1 MKLNNKSKILWKNVM
16 ITSDDFSFLIV
27 TPAKDPLR
35 LIAVIKQ
42 IRNYYPNNEIV
53 IVYDNIKFQLKK
65 YIQTHNIKE
74 IYSNK
79 RVYIGGGYNLA
90 LKNASNKC
98 FAFLHD
104 DTYIYE
110 NFIENLLE
118 HIDETTFAN
127 FSLIEP
133 NLYNTNRQDSIL
145 NPIGNFGRD
154 IINFDYTSFEKFCNN
169 HLKSISPDKI
179 TAPSIFGGFFMCG
192 FIKPILDI
200 GGFDEYITP
209 YFSEDADLILRM
221 FLNGYKFVHVTTS
234 LVYHMSS
241 LTSRSD
247 NQEYLLSETTTKNKF
262 LKKWRVPFELIK
274 ENTLKNQIPLIKFNV
289 KIDTNNIQDYYIINY
304 LNNISDNMNNI
315 INYSTVTIESDL
327 NENDISNLN
336 VLPYIAII
344 NKDKP
349 TVTIGNLTININSK
363 SFSQY
368 PIIANI

>member
-1 MKLNNKSKILWKNVM
+1 M

-35 LIAVIKQ
+35 LIAVIRQ

-53 IVYDNIKFQLKK
+53 VVYDNIKFELKK
-65 YIQTHNIKE
+65 YIQTYNIKE
-74 IYSNK
+74 IYTNK

-90 LKNASNKC
+90 LQNASNKC

-110 NFIENLLE
+110 NFIENLIE

-133 NLYNTNRQDSIL
+133 NLYNNNRQDSIL

-154 IINFDYTSFEKFCNN
+154 SISFDYISFEKFCK
-169 HLKSISPDKI
+169 HHIQSIPPDKI
-179 TAPSIFGGFFMCG
+179 TTPSIFGGFFMCG

-221 FLNGYKFVHVTTS
+221 ILKGYKFVHITTS
-234 LVYHMSS
+234 LVYHMGS

-247 NQEYLLSETTTKNKF
+247 NEEYVLSETTTKNKF

-274 ENTLKNQIPLIKFNV
+274 ENTIKNQIPLIKFNV
-289 KIDTNNIQDYYIINY
+289 KIDTSNIKDYYIINY
-304 LNNISDNMNNI
+304 INNISDNMNDI
-315 INYSTVTIESDL
+315 VDYSTVTIESDPD
-327 NENDISNLN
+327 ENDIANLN
-336 VLPYIAII
+336 ILPYLAIL

-349 TVTIGNLTININSK
+349 IVTIGNLTININPK
-363 SFSQY
+363 SFSPYQ
-368 PIIANI
+368 IMANI